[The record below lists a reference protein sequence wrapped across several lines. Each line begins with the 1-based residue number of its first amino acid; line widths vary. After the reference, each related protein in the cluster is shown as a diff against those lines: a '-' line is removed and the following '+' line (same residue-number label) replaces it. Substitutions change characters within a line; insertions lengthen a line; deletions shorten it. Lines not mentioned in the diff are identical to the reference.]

1 MSFIPEDF
9 NQEVLSSREHGRLK
23 KILTSSA
30 VTWPVLATSPQDQQL
45 ETFKER
51 KPQASESFLK
61 EGKMP
66 EGFAHIVS
74 GQVSGVAA
82 GIRGVVCL

>member
-51 KPQASESFLK
+51 KPQALRASLRREKCLKGLLILFL
-61 EGKMP
+61 
-66 EGFAHIVS
+66 A
-74 GQVSGVAA
+74 
-82 GIRGVVCL
+82 R